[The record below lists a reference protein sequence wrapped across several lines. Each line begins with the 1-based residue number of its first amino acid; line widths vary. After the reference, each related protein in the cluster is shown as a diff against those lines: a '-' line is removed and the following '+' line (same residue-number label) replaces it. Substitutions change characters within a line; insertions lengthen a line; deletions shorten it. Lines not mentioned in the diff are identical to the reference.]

1 LGQGKGK
8 QAAVKNGAHFPGE
21 RGKIIQPKCNKPV
34 PQSAVESLP
43 HRIGAGN
50 PSAMTPLTKQVLHCL
65 RDNVLPMIPLGVCEG
80 SGGKMLVAGEERWT
94 RYFLQR
100 FHGNEWSRKE
110 LGRFRGWQ
118 LPALLRRHRERA
130 DVTLARLDP
139 ISIRMFGMQGF
150 LQVPEWVRMVAPVPA
165 PDAQVPIR
173 STRDDLRAIR
183 KKGLSWRVSRDPQD
197 LRLHLERD
205 YYPYTRR
212 RYGDDAFVQ
221 PPDVMWR
228 AFQKGGLMFV
238 EDGVRAIAGMVFELR
253 QTTLQMWSMACMDSD
268 ESHLNRKALAGVYA
282 FSFEC
287 ARSFGMDFV
296 DMRGCRPSP
305 SDSLFFVKHKW
316 GAQVRDHGETAFE
329 FLFDWKEVN
338 GAVRSFLEKT
348 PLIFR
353 DGKNLSVMGTAAGQ
367 QTIRWRNA
375 GLHRFVV
382 AESGSTILGS

>member
-1 LGQGKGK
+1 
-8 QAAVKNGAHFPGE
+8 
-21 RGKIIQPKCNKPV
+21 
-34 PQSAVESLP
+34 
-43 HRIGAGN
+43 
-50 PSAMTPLTKQVLHCL
+50 MTPFTKQLLHCL
-65 RDNVLPMIPLGVCEG
+65 RDNVLPMIPLAVCEG
-80 SGGKMLVAGEERWT
+80 AGGKMLVAGEERWT

-100 FHGNEWSRKE
+100 FHGSEWSREE
-110 LGRFRGWQ
+110 LGCFRGWQ
-118 LPALLRRHRERA
+118 LPSLLRRHREGV
-130 DVTLARLDP
+130 DLTVARLDQ
-139 ISIRMFGMQGF
+139 ISIRMFGMWGF

-165 PDAQVPIR
+165 PGAQVPIR

-228 AFQKGGLMFV
+228 AFRKGGLMFV

-268 ESHLNRKALAGVYA
+268 QSHLNRKALAGVYA

-287 ARSFGMDFV
+287 ARVHGMDCV

-305 SDSLFFVKHKW
+305 ADSLFFVKHKW
-316 GAQVRDHGETAFE
+316 GAQVREHGETAFE
-329 FLFDWKEVN
+329 FLFDWKEAN
-338 GAVRSFLEKT
+338 GAVRRFLEKT

-353 DGKNLSVMGTAAGQ
+353 DAGHLSVLGTAESEAS
-367 QTIRWRNA
+367 IRWREA
-375 GLHRFVV
+375 GLHRFVPLD
-382 AESGSTILGS
+382 SLGTVNCRAADSLSN